1 MDRVELTN
9 LFDIYESLLTD
20 REKEIFKYYYYE
32 DLSLS
37 EIGENLN
44 ITRTGVFNTLKKV
57 EEKLTQ
63 FEASLKLMNIK
74 NTLKGLLDEADI
86 GVIKNT
92 IKKIIW
98 LWIK

>member
-57 EEKLTQ
+57 DEKLIQ

-74 NTLKGLLDEADI
+74 NTLKGLLEESDI
-86 GVIKNT
+86 EVIKNK
-92 IKKIIW
+92 IKKII
-98 LWIK
+98 

>member
-57 EEKLTQ
+57 EEKLIQ
-63 FEASLKLMNIK
+63 FEASLKLMDIK
-74 NTLKGLLDEADI
+74 KTLKGLLDESDI
-86 GVIKNT
+86 EIIKSKL
-92 IKKIIW
+92 KKII
-98 LWIK
+98 

>member
-37 EIGENLN
+37 EISENLN

-57 EEKLTQ
+57 EEKLLQ
-63 FEASLKLMNIK
+63 YEDNLKLMSIK
-74 NTLKGLLDEADI
+74 GTLKSLLEESDI
-86 GVIKNT
+86 EVIKNKL
-92 IKKIIW
+92 KKII
-98 LWIK
+98 

>member
-37 EIGENLN
+37 EISENLN

-57 EEKLTQ
+57 EEKLLQ
-63 FEASLKLMNIK
+63 YEDNLKLMSIK
-74 NTLKGLLDEADI
+74 CTLKSLLEESDI
-86 GVIKNT
+86 EVIKN
-92 IKKIIW
+92 KLNKII
-98 LWIK
+98 

>member
-37 EIGENLN
+37 EIGKNLN

-57 EEKLTQ
+57 EEKLLQ
-63 FEASLKLMNIK
+63 YEDNLKLMSIKGTLKDLLEESDIEIIK
-74 NTLKGLLDEADI
+74 NKL
-86 GVIKNT
+86 
-92 IKKIIW
+92 KKII
-98 LWIK
+98 

>member
-1 MDRVELTN
+1 MDRVELIN
-9 LFDIYESLLTD
+9 LFDAYEALLTD

-57 EEKLTQ
+57 EEKLLQ
-63 FEASLKLMNIK
+63 YENNLKLMNIK
-74 NTLKGLLDEADI
+74 NTLKGLLEEQDI
-86 GVIKNT
+86 ETIKSKL
-92 IKKIIW
+92 KKII
-98 LWIK
+98 

>member
-37 EIGENLN
+37 EISENLN

-57 EEKLTQ
+57 EEKLLQ
-63 FEASLKLMNIK
+63 YEDNLKLMSIK
-74 NTLKGLLDEADI
+74 GTLKSLLEESDI
-86 GVIKNT
+86 EVIKN
-92 IKKIIW
+92 KLNKII
-98 LWIK
+98 

>member
-1 MDRVELTN
+1 MDRVELIN
-9 LFDIYESLLTD
+9 LFDAYEALLTD

-57 EEKLTQ
+57 EEKLRQ
-63 FEASLKLMNIK
+63 YESNLKLMNIK
-74 NTLKGLLDEADI
+74 NILKGLLEEQDI
-86 GVIKNT
+86 ETIKSKL
-92 IKKIIW
+92 KKII
-98 LWIK
+98 

>member
-1 MDRVELTN
+1 MDRVEIIN
-9 LFDIYESLLTD
+9 LFDVYETLLTD

-57 EEKLTQ
+57 EEKLRQ
-63 FEASLKLMNIK
+63 YESDLKLMNIK
-74 NTLKGLLDEADI
+74 NILKGLLEEQDI
-86 GVIKNT
+86 EIIKSKL
-92 IKKIIW
+92 KKI
-98 LWIK
+98 L

>member
-57 EEKLTQ
+57 EEKLIQ
-63 FEASLKLMNIK
+63 FESSLKLMNIK
-74 NTLKGLLDEADI
+74 NTLTSLLDENNI
-86 GVIKNT
+86 EVIKNK
-92 IKKIIW
+92 IKKII
-98 LWIK
+98 

>member
-1 MDRVELTN
+1 MDRVELIN
-9 LFDIYESLLTD
+9 LFDVYEALLTD

-57 EEKLTQ
+57 EEKLLQ
-63 FEASLKLMNIK
+63 YENNLKLMNIK
-74 NTLKGLLDEADI
+74 NTLKGLLEEQDI
-86 GVIKNT
+86 ETIKSKL
-92 IKKIIW
+92 KKII
-98 LWIK
+98 

>member
-1 MDRVELTN
+1 MDRVKLTN
-9 LFDIYESLLTD
+9 LFDIYESLLTN

-86 GVIKNT
+86 GVIKNK
-92 IKKIIW
+92 IKKII
-98 LWIK
+98 

>member
-1 MDRVELTN
+1 MDRVKLTN

-74 NTLKGLLDEADI
+74 NTLKCLLDEADI
-86 GVIKNT
+86 GVIKNK
-92 IKKIIW
+92 IKKII
-98 LWIK
+98 

>member
-1 MDRVELTN
+1 MDRVKLTN
-9 LFDIYESLLTD
+9 LFDIYESLLTN

-74 NTLKGLLDEADI
+74 NTLKCLLDEADI
-86 GVIKNT
+86 GVIKNK
-92 IKKIIW
+92 IKKII
-98 LWIK
+98 

>member
-44 ITRTGVFNTLKKV
+44 ITRTGVFNTIKKV
-57 EEKLTQ
+57 EEKLIQ
-63 FEASLKLMNIK
+63 FESSLKLMNIK
-74 NTLKGLLDEADI
+74 NTLTSLLDENNI
-86 GVIKNT
+86 EIIKNK
-92 IKKIIW
+92 IKKII
-98 LWIK
+98 

>member
-1 MDRVELTN
+1 MDRVKLTN

-37 EIGENLN
+37 EISENLN

-57 EEKLTQ
+57 EEKLLQ
-63 FEASLKLMNIK
+63 YEYNLKLMSIK
-74 NTLKGLLDEADI
+74 STLKSLLEESDI
-86 GVIKNT
+86 EVIKNKL
-92 IKKIIW
+92 KKII
-98 LWIK
+98 

>member
-86 GVIKNT
+86 GVIKNKL
-92 IKKIIW
+92 KKII
-98 LWIK
+98 

>member
-57 EEKLTQ
+57 EEKLIQ
-63 FEASLKLMNIK
+63 FESSLKLMNIK
-74 NTLKGLLDEADI
+74 NTLKGLLEESDI
-86 GVIKNT
+86 EVIKNKL
-92 IKKIIW
+92 KKII
-98 LWIK
+98 

>member
-44 ITRTGVFNTLKKV
+44 ITRTGVFNTIKKV
-57 EEKLTQ
+57 EEKLIQ

-74 NTLKGLLDEADI
+74 NTLKGLLDESDI
-86 GVIKNT
+86 EIIKSKL
-92 IKKIIW
+92 KKII
-98 LWIK
+98 

>member
-44 ITRTGVFNTLKKV
+44 ITRTGVFNTIKKV

-74 NTLKGLLDEADI
+74 NTLKDLLDESDI
-86 GVIKNT
+86 EVIKNK
-92 IKKIIW
+92 IKKII
-98 LWIK
+98 

>member
-57 EEKLTQ
+57 EEKLLQ
-63 FEASLKLMNIK
+63 YEDNLKLMSIK
-74 NTLKGLLDEADI
+74 GTLKDLLEESDI
-86 GVIKNT
+86 EVIKN
-92 IKKIIW
+92 KLNKII
-98 LWIK
+98 

>member
-57 EEKLTQ
+57 EEKLLQ
-63 FEASLKLMNIK
+63 YEDNLKLMSIKGTLKDLLEESDIEIIK
-74 NTLKGLLDEADI
+74 NKL
-86 GVIKNT
+86 
-92 IKKIIW
+92 KKII
-98 LWIK
+98 

>member
-37 EIGENLN
+37 EISENLN

-57 EEKLTQ
+57 EEKLLQ
-63 FEASLKLMNIK
+63 YEDNLKLMNIK
-74 NTLKGLLDEADI
+74 GTLKSLLEESDI
-86 GVIKNT
+86 EVIKN
-92 IKKIIW
+92 KLNKII
-98 LWIK
+98 

>member
-20 REKEIFKYYYYE
+20 WEKEIFKYYYYE

-57 EEKLTQ
+57 EEKLIQ
-63 FEASLKLMNIK
+63 FESSLKLMNIK
-74 NTLKGLLDEADI
+74 NTLTSLLDENNI
-86 GVIKNT
+86 EIIKNK
-92 IKKIIW
+92 IKKII
-98 LWIK
+98 

>member
-37 EIGENLN
+37 EISENLN

-63 FEASLKLMNIK
+63 YEASLKLMNIK
-74 NTLKGLLDEADI
+74 NTLKGLLDEVDI
-86 GVIKNT
+86 GVIKNK
-92 IKKIIW
+92 IKKII
-98 LWIK
+98 

>member
-1 MDRVELTN
+1 MDRVKLTN

-37 EIGENLN
+37 EISENLN

-86 GVIKNT
+86 GVIKNK
-92 IKKIIW
+92 IKKII
-98 LWIK
+98 

>member
-1 MDRVELTN
+1 MNRVELTN

-44 ITRTGVFNTLKKV
+44 ITRTGVFNTIKKV

-74 NTLKGLLDEADI
+74 NTLKGLLDESDI
-86 GVIKNT
+86 EIIKSRL
-92 IKKIIW
+92 KKII
-98 LWIK
+98 

>member
-86 GVIKNT
+86 GVIKNE
-92 IKKIIW
+92 IKKII
-98 LWIK
+98 

>member
-1 MDRVELTN
+1 MDRVKLIC
-9 LFDIYESLLTD
+9 LFDVYETLLTD

-57 EEKLTQ
+57 EEKLLQ
-63 FEASLKLMNIK
+63 YEDNLKLVSIK
-74 NTLKGLLDEADI
+74 STLKSLLEEQDI
-86 GVIKNT
+86 ETIKSKL
-92 IKKIIW
+92 KKII
-98 LWIK
+98 

>member
-1 MDRVELTN
+1 MDRVELIN

-57 EEKLTQ
+57 EEKLLQ
-63 FEASLKLMNIK
+63 YEDNLKLMSMK
-74 NTLKGLLDEADI
+74 GTLKDLLEESDI
-86 GVIKNT
+86 EVIKNKL
-92 IKKIIW
+92 KKII
-98 LWIK
+98 